1 MTSRILVA
9 DDSPTIQK
17 IVALAFENED
27 MEVKGAA
34 NGQEAWGML
43 DQFNPDIVM
52 ADVELP
58 GITGFELSRKIK
70 SSADHQK
77 RWVILLSSDFE
88 EFDEKAFE
96 ACAAEDHLSKPFK
109 SEDIVSKVQQ
119 MLSGEGIPNTLDV
132 VEEESNT
139 SANESAPLN
148 LSAEDMEGY
157 QEPVALSADDMESQ
171 AEEEAIGLS
180 PDDLIDELLE
190 ETPERKEPET
200 ETETV
205 PEPEPEPEPVIEL
218 SAEDIATENEEP
230 IVEPVALSEEDL
242 SEPEETDTPPS
253 ETVEDVVEEETESV
267 YSYRLTDD
275 QMTDFDESRMP
286 PDTVPTSN
294 PEPEAVEPMAT
305 ETEDPDPAESPP
317 EEQEA
322 GDTTSPEFILGE
334 PRRDPDPVEDLEQA
348 FQSVSEVNR
357 ESIQQ
362 TPSPVAETASTD
374 ATPDLIRESQA
385 FLAEQMGTEPA
396 AKTTKKSPPVP
407 PGFGEEQM
415 TEAMVQ
421 HAARVLEAGL
431 DRNLKKELSGI
442 SEQVNKVVRDVVQ
455 EMAPDIIREVIR
467 QEIQEIRKTHQT

>member
-27 MEVKGAA
+27 MEVKGVA

-119 MLSGEGIPNTLDV
+119 MLSGEGIPNTLDI
-132 VEEESNT
+132 VEEESNDST
-139 SANESAPLN
+139 TEPAPLN
-148 LSAEDMEGY
+148 LSAEDLDGDQDEASA
-157 QEPVALSADDMESQ
+157 PVALSADDMEIP
-171 AEEEAIGLS
+171 EEEETIGVS

-190 ETPERKEPET
+190 ETPVPEEPEPET
-200 ETETV
+200 ETESV
-205 PEPEPEPEPVIEL
+205 VEL
-218 SAEDIATENEEP
+218 SAEDLTPENEEP
-230 IVEPVALSEEDL
+230 LVEPVSLSVEDL
-242 SEPEETDTPPS
+242 SEPEEPEPQQS
-253 ETVEDVVEEETESV
+253 EPEDEEETESV

-275 QMTDFDESRMP
+275 QMSDFDETKMP
-286 PDTVPTSN
+286 PDTDTASN
-294 PEPEAVEPMAT
+294 PEPEAA
-305 ETEDPDPAESPP
+305 ETMETVAEEASQP
-317 EEQEA
+317 EHQQEGQEN

-334 PRRDPDPVEDLEQA
+334 PRRDPDPAEDLEQA
-348 FQSVSEVNR
+348 FQSVSEVSR
-357 ESIQQ
+357 VSTPPVPPTAMES
-362 TPSPVAETASTD
+362 VSTD

-385 FLAEQMGTEPA
+385 FLANQMGTEPPSTT
-396 AKTTKKSPPVP
+396 AKKQVPVP
-407 PGFGEEQM
+407 SEFSEEQL

-455 EMAPDIIREVIR
+455 EMAPDIIRDVIR
-467 QEIQEIRKTHQT
+467 QEIQEIRKTHQA

>member
-1 MTSRILVA
+1 MTSKILVA

-119 MLSGEGIPNTLDV
+119 MLSGEGIPNTLDI
-132 VEEESNT
+132 VEDEPNASG
-139 SANESAPLN
+139 SGSAPLN
-148 LSAEDMEGY
+148 LSAEDLDDDQDEASA
-157 QEPVALSADDMESQ
+157 PVALSADDMENLE
-171 AEEEAIGLS
+171 EEEAIGVS

-190 ETPERKEPET
+190 ETP
-200 ETETV
+200 V
-205 PEPEPEPEPVIEL
+205 PKEPEPEPESEPVVEL
-218 SAEDIATENEEP
+218 SAEDLTPENEEP
-230 IVEPVALSEEDL
+230 IVEPVSLSEEDL
-242 SEPEETDTPPS
+242 SEPEELETEPS
-253 ETVEDVVEEETESV
+253 EPENEEEVESV

-275 QMTDFDESRMP
+275 QMTDFDESKMP
-286 PDTVPTSN
+286 PDTVTASN
-294 PEPEAVEPMAT
+294 PEPEAVETMAT
-305 ETEDPDPAESPP
+305 VTEDTGTPENQQ
-317 EEQEA
+317 EEQET
-322 GDTTSPEFILGE
+322 GDTTSPDFILGE

-348 FQSVSEVNR
+348 FQSVSEVTR
-357 ESIQQ
+357 EP
-362 TPSPVAETASTD
+362 TPPTSSPAVESATTD

-385 FLAEQMGTEPA
+385 FLADQTGTEPPSTT
-396 AKTTKKSPPVP
+396 AKKQAPIPA
-407 PGFGEEQM
+407 GFSEEHM

-455 EMAPDIIREVIR
+455 EMAPDIIRDVIR
-467 QEIQEIRKTHQT
+467 QEIQEIRKTHQA